1 MLKSPISVK
10 LEKRAGEID
19 WIVVQRLS
27 KKVTDEE
34 GGRYRT
40 EMQCLQVTCGEL
52 TEMARNSSSLEP
64 LSKISHVSE
73 L

>member
-40 EMQCLQVTCGEL
+40 EIPDVANDILCYPWHI
-52 TEMARNSSSLEP
+52 SSL
-64 LSKISHVSE
+64 S
-73 L
+73 